1 MYGRFLIM
9 NIEMMTRPVF
19 PNSKKAIN
27 AGKGNPNKE
36 SSFK

>member
-1 MYGRFLIM
+1 MYGPFPII

-19 PNSKKAIN
+19 PYPNKAIN
-27 AGKGNPNKE
+27 VGKGNPNKE

>member
-1 MYGRFLIM
+1 MYGRFLII

-19 PNSKKAIN
+19 PYPKKAIN
-27 AGKGNPNKE
+27 AGKENPNKE